1 MHAEMTKQVLFVQG
15 GSEGA
20 YNADLKLVASLREK
34 LGPSFNVRY
43 PMMPDEDDPAYRVW
57 KQRIL
62 EELAA
67 MGDGAI
73 LVGHSIGGSVLIK
86 LLTEENLE
94 QLVRA
99 AFLIS
104 TPFWYDH
111 EFWRWDEVRLSKDAS
126 SMLPEDTTVY
136 LFHSR
141 ADQFVPFAHAE
152 MYAQALPQLI
162 LRPLDGR
169 DHQLNGDLTEVAHE
183 IAQFG

>member
-1 MHAEMTKQVLFVQG
+1 MTKQVLFVQG

-20 YNADLKLVASLREK
+20 HDADLKLVESLREK

-43 PMMPDEDDPAYRVW
+43 PVMPNEDDPAYRVW

-86 LLTEENLE
+86 LLTEEDLK
-94 QLVRA
+94 QSVRA
-99 AFLIS
+99 LFLVS
-104 TPFWYDH
+104 APFWYDDD
-111 EFWRWDEVRLSKDAS
+111 FWRWDEVRLSKGAS
-126 SMLPEDTTVY
+126 SRLTKDTPVY
-136 LFHSR
+136 LYHGR
-141 ADQFVPFAHAE
+141 ADQSVPFAHAE
-152 MYAQALPQLI
+152 MYAEALPQVI

-169 DHQLNGDLTEVAHE
+169 DHQLNDDLSEVANE
-183 IAQFG
+183 IAQLG

>member
-1 MHAEMTKQVLFVQG
+1 MTKQVLFVQG

-20 YNADLKLVASLREK
+20 YTADLKLAASLREK
-34 LGPSFNVRY
+34 LGPGFNVRY

-86 LLTEENLE
+86 LLTEEKLE
-94 QLVRA
+94 QSVRA
-99 AFLIS
+99 VFLVS
-104 TPFWYDH
+104 APFWYDDD
-111 EFWRWDEVRLSKDAS
+111 FWRWDEVRLSKDAAS
-126 SMLPEDTTVY
+126 RLPRDTPVY
-136 LFHSR
+136 LYHGR
-141 ADQFVPFAHAE
+141 ADQSVPFAHAE
-152 MYAQALPQLI
+152 MYAKALPQVI

-169 DHQLNGDLTEVAHE
+169 DHQLNDDLSEVADE
-183 IAQFG
+183 IRRLG